1 MKGFL
6 RRLRPDHL
14 AGQIALLILA
24 AIVMFHLTL
33 TTIQHFTDPD
43 GRPPIIEPSE
53 FIASA
58 LLAIDAAPVSERGDV
73 LAALGKAAP
82 WANFSVRDQPPDLP
96 AVNADLNELKSHL
109 WAGARVVA
117 ASKATDKRGG
127 TIVVALRKG
136 GYAVVT
142 TPEPRRSLWASMSS
156 TQHRAPTLPMRLL
169 ERSALF
175 FFLCASI
182 LTVWISSAVVAPLV
196 KLAREAERYPAE
208 NAHLRPIAEAGPRE
222 VRDLTR
228 ALNRMQSRIEAMIEA
243 RSHALAAISHDL
255 RTIITRVRLRSE
267 FIADVELK
275 EKMLHDA
282 DLMDS
287 MLYKNLQHL
296 RDAKSA
302 PDRGLIDLDS
312 VLQTVSDQF
321 ADLGH
326 DVTYRGGQ
334 HQIILG
340 SLTEM
345 QRVFNNL
352 VENAVTYA
360 KKVVITLDQPSPEVI
375 RVDVADDGPG
385 IRAENKQRVLEPF
398 VRGEPARNMNDHS
411 GFGLGLSIV
420 RSLVEDVGGG
430 LQLLDQAAR
439 ADRSRD
445 AAQGFREGMSCPR
458 RRPVE
463 ALFGLRHE
471 FRSSTASTRAR
482 APHNPKG
489 AWRAPE
495 SAESQRRRRGEARF
509 LGGVSSAS
517 LVSGLRWRE
526 VATMM

>member
-1 MKGFL
+1 MKAFL

-33 TTIQHFTDPD
+33 TTIQHFTNPD

-58 LLAIDAAPVSERGDV
+58 LLAIDAAPVSERSDV
-73 LAALGKAAP
+73 LAALARAAP
-82 WANFSVRDQPPDLP
+82 WANFAVRDQPGDIP
-96 AVNADLNELKSHL
+96 AVGASADLDVLRSRL

-117 ASKATDKRGG
+117 ASRATDNRGG
-127 TIVVALRKG
+127 AIVVALRNG
-136 GYAVVT
+136 GYAVAT
-142 TPEPRRSLWASMSS
+142 TLEPRRSLWASMSS
-156 TQHRAPTLPMRLL
+156 TQNGAPTLPMRLL

-243 RSHALAAISHDL
+243 RSQALAAISHDL

-282 DLMDS
+282 GLMDS

-385 IRAENKQRVLEPF
+385 IGAESKQRVLEPF

-430 LQLLDQAAR
+430 LQLLDHEPHGLIAR
-439 ADRSRD
+439 VTL
-445 AAQGFREGMSCPR
+445 PR
-458 RRPVE
+458 AFAKE
-463 ALFGLRHE
+463 
-471 FRSSTASTRAR
+471 
-482 APHNPKG
+482 
-489 AWRAPE
+489 
-495 SAESQRRRRGEARF
+495 
-509 LGGVSSAS
+509 
-517 LVSGLRWRE
+517 
-526 VATMM
+526 

>member
-1 MKGFL
+1 MTAFL

-24 AIVMFHLTL
+24 TIIMFHLTL

-43 GRPPIIEPSE
+43 GRPPIIKPSE

-58 LLAIDAAPVSERGDV
+58 LLAIDAAPVSERSYV

-82 WANFSVRDQPPDLP
+82 WANFAVRDQPGDIP
-96 AVNADLNELKSHL
+96 AVSAANADLEALRSRL

-127 TIVVALRKG
+127 AVVVALRNG
-136 GYAVVT
+136 GYAVAT
-142 TPEPRRSLWASMSS
+142 TLEPRRSLWASMSS
-156 TQHRAPTLPMRLL
+156 TQNGAPTLPMRLL

-175 FFLCASI
+175 FFLCVSI
-182 LTVWISSAVVAPLV
+182 LTAWISSAVVAPLV

-321 ADLGH
+321 VDLGH

-385 IRAENKQRVLEPF
+385 IRTENKQRVLEPF

-430 LQLLDQAAR
+430 LQLLDHKPHGLIAR
-439 ADRSRD
+439 VTL
-445 AAQGFREGMSCPR
+445 PR
-458 RRPVE
+458 AFAKE
-463 ALFGLRHE
+463 
-471 FRSSTASTRAR
+471 
-482 APHNPKG
+482 
-489 AWRAPE
+489 
-495 SAESQRRRRGEARF
+495 
-509 LGGVSSAS
+509 
-517 LVSGLRWRE
+517 
-526 VATMM
+526 

>member
-1 MKGFL
+1 MRAFL

-14 AGQIALLILA
+14 AGQIAILVLA
-24 AIVMFHLTL
+24 AIVLFHLTL
-33 TTIQHFTDPD
+33 TTIQHFGNPD

-58 LLAIDAAPVSERGDV
+58 LLAIDAAPVSERADV
-73 LAALGKAAP
+73 LAALGRAAP
-82 WANFSVRDQPPDLP
+82 WAKFTVQDQRADIPPANGVGGSNLD
-96 AVNADLNELKSHL
+96 ELKSRL
-109 WAGARVVA
+109 WEGAQIFA
-117 ASKATDKRGG
+117 AAKTNDKRGG
-127 TIVVALRKG
+127 AVAIALRKG
-136 GYAVVT
+136 GYAVAT
-142 TPEPRRSLWASMSS
+142 TLEPRRSLWTAMASA
-156 TQHRAPTLPMRLL
+156 QGGAPTLPMRLL

-175 FFLCASI
+175 FLFCASI
-182 LTVWISSAVVAPLV
+182 LTVWISGAVVAPLV

-208 NAHLRPIAEAGPRE
+208 GDHLRPIAEAGPRE

-255 RTIITRVRLRSE
+255 RTIITRIRLRSE
-267 FIADVELK
+267 FIADGELK

-282 DLMDS
+282 ELMDS

-296 RDAKSA
+296 RDAQHA
-302 PDRGLIDLDS
+302 PGRGLIDLDS

-321 ADLGH
+321 IDLGH
-326 DVTYRGGQ
+326 DVTYNGGQ

-360 KKVVITLDQPSPEVI
+360 KKVVITLDQPSPEII

-385 IRAENKQRVLEPF
+385 IPAENKMRVLEPF

-420 RSLVEDVGGG
+420 RSLVEEVGGG
-430 LQLLDQAAR
+430 LQLLDQRPHGLIAR
-439 ADRSRD
+439 VTL
-445 AAQGFREGMSCPR
+445 PR
-458 RRPVE
+458 AFAKE
-463 ALFGLRHE
+463 
-471 FRSSTASTRAR
+471 
-482 APHNPKG
+482 
-489 AWRAPE
+489 
-495 SAESQRRRRGEARF
+495 
-509 LGGVSSAS
+509 
-517 LVSGLRWRE
+517 
-526 VATMM
+526 

>member
-1 MKGFL
+1 MKAFL

-33 TTIQHFTDPD
+33 TTIQHFTNPD

-58 LLAIDAAPVSERGDV
+58 LLAIDAAPVSERSDV
-73 LAALGKAAP
+73 LAALARAAP
-82 WANFSVRDQPPDLP
+82 WANFVVRDQPGDIP
-96 AVNADLNELKSHL
+96 AVGASADLDVLRSRL

-117 ASKATDKRGG
+117 ASRATDNRGG
-127 TIVVALRKG
+127 AIVVALRNG
-136 GYAVVT
+136 GYAVAT
-142 TPEPRRSLWASMSS
+142 TLEPRRSLWASMSS
-156 TQHRAPTLPMRLL
+156 TQNGAPTLPMRLL

-243 RSHALAAISHDL
+243 RSQALAAISHDL

-282 DLMDS
+282 GLMDS

-385 IRAENKQRVLEPF
+385 IGAESKQRVLEPF

-430 LQLLDQAAR
+430 LQLLDHEPHGLIAR
-439 ADRSRD
+439 VTL
-445 AAQGFREGMSCPR
+445 PR
-458 RRPVE
+458 AFAKE
-463 ALFGLRHE
+463 
-471 FRSSTASTRAR
+471 
-482 APHNPKG
+482 
-489 AWRAPE
+489 
-495 SAESQRRRRGEARF
+495 
-509 LGGVSSAS
+509 
-517 LVSGLRWRE
+517 
-526 VATMM
+526 

>member
-1 MKGFL
+1 MKAFL

-33 TTIQHFTDPD
+33 TTIQHFSNRE
-43 GRPPIIEPSE
+43 GRPPFIEPSE

-58 LLAIDAAPVSERGDV
+58 LLAIDAAPVSERNDV
-73 LAALGKAAP
+73 LAALAKAAP
-82 WANFSVRDQPPDLP
+82 WANFTVRDQLGDVPAANAASGDL
-96 AVNADLNELKSHL
+96 DELKSRL
-109 WAGARVVA
+109 WERARIVA
-117 ASKATDKRGG
+117 ASKPTDKLGG
-127 TIVVALRKG
+127 AIAVALRKG
-136 GYAVVT
+136 GYAVAT
-142 TPEPRRSLWASMSS
+142 TVGPRRSLLASMSS
-156 TQHRAPTLPMRLL
+156 TQNGAPSLPMRLL

-208 NAHLRPIAEAGPRE
+208 KGRLRPIAEAGPRE

-243 RSHALAAISHDL
+243 RSHALSAISHDL
-255 RTIITRVRLRSE
+255 RTIITRLRLRSE
-267 FIADVELK
+267 FIADAELK
-275 EKMLHDA
+275 EKMLRDA

-321 ADLGH
+321 VDLGH
-326 DVTYRGGQ
+326 DVTYRGGE

-360 KKVVITLDQPSPEVI
+360 KKVVITLDQPSPEII

-385 IRAENKQRVLEPF
+385 IQAEKKQRVLEPF
-398 VRGEPARNMNDHS
+398 VRGEPARNMNDHG

-420 RSLVEDVGGG
+420 RSLVEDVGGR
-430 LQLLDQAAR
+430 LQLLDHQPHGLIAR
-439 ADRSRD
+439 VTL
-445 AAQGFREGMSCPR
+445 PR
-458 RRPVE
+458 AFAKE
-463 ALFGLRHE
+463 
-471 FRSSTASTRAR
+471 
-482 APHNPKG
+482 
-489 AWRAPE
+489 
-495 SAESQRRRRGEARF
+495 
-509 LGGVSSAS
+509 
-517 LVSGLRWRE
+517 
-526 VATMM
+526 

>member
-1 MKGFL
+1 MKAFL

-33 TTIQHFTDPD
+33 TTIQHFGNRD

-58 LLAIDAAPVSERGDV
+58 LLAIDAAPVSERSDI
-73 LAALGKAAP
+73 LAALGRAAP
-82 WANFSVRDQPPDLP
+82 WSNFAVRDQPGDIP
-96 AVNADLNELKSHL
+96 AVSTASADLDELRSRL
-109 WAGARVVA
+109 WADARVVA

-127 TIVVALRKG
+127 AIVVALRKG
-136 GYAVVT
+136 GYAVAT
-142 TPEPRRSLWASMSS
+142 TLEPRRSLWASMSL
-156 TQHRAPTLPMRLL
+156 TQKGAPTLPMRLL

-208 NAHLRPIAEAGPRE
+208 KGHLRPIAEAGPCE

-360 KKVVITLDQPSPEVI
+360 KKVVITLDQPSPEII

-385 IRAENKQRVLEPF
+385 IRAENKPRVLEPF

-430 LQLLDQAAR
+430 LQLLDHEPHGLIAR
-439 ADRSRD
+439 VTL
-445 AAQGFREGMSCPR
+445 PR
-458 RRPVE
+458 AFAKE
-463 ALFGLRHE
+463 
-471 FRSSTASTRAR
+471 
-482 APHNPKG
+482 
-489 AWRAPE
+489 
-495 SAESQRRRRGEARF
+495 
-509 LGGVSSAS
+509 
-517 LVSGLRWRE
+517 
-526 VATMM
+526 

>member
-1 MKGFL
+1 MMAFL

-33 TTIQHFTDPD
+33 TTIQHFTNPD

-58 LLAIDAAPVSERGDV
+58 LLAIDAAPVSERSYV
-73 LAALGKAAP
+73 VAALGKAAP
-82 WANFSVRDQPPDLP
+82 WANFVVRDQPGDIP
-96 AVNADLNELKSHL
+96 AVSAASADLDELRSRL

-117 ASKATDKRGG
+117 ASKATDKRGEA
-127 TIVVALRKG
+127 IVVALRKG
-136 GYAVVT
+136 GYAVAT
-142 TPEPRRSLWASMSS
+142 TLEPRLSPWASMSS
-156 TQHRAPTLPMRLL
+156 RHYGAPSLPMRLL

-296 RDAKSA
+296 RDAKST

-321 ADLGH
+321 VDLGH

-360 KKVVITLDQPSPEVI
+360 KKVVITLDQPSPEII

-385 IRAENKQRVLEPF
+385 IAAENKQRVLDPF

-430 LQLLDQAAR
+430 LQLLDHEPRGLIAR
-439 ADRSRD
+439 VTL
-445 AAQGFREGMSCPR
+445 PR
-458 RRPVE
+458 AFAKE
-463 ALFGLRHE
+463 
-471 FRSSTASTRAR
+471 
-482 APHNPKG
+482 
-489 AWRAPE
+489 
-495 SAESQRRRRGEARF
+495 
-509 LGGVSSAS
+509 
-517 LVSGLRWRE
+517 
-526 VATMM
+526 

>member
-1 MKGFL
+1 MSS
-6 RRLRPDHL
+6 RRSPGRRP
-14 AGQIALLILA
+14 G
-24 AIVMFHLTL
+24 
-33 TTIQHFTDPD
+33 
-43 GRPPIIEPSE
+43 S
-53 FIASA
+53 
-58 LLAIDAAPVSERGDV
+58 
-73 LAALGKAAP
+73 
-82 WANFSVRDQPPDLP
+82 NFAVRDQPGDIP
-96 AVNADLNELKSHL
+96 AVSAASADLDELKSRL

-127 TIVVALRKG
+127 AIVVALRKG
-136 GYAVVT
+136 GYAVAT
-142 TPEPRRSLWASMSS
+142 TLEPRRSLWASMSL
-156 TQHRAPTLPMRLL
+156 TQNGAPTLFMRLL

-208 NAHLRPIAEAGPRE
+208 NGHLRPIAEAGPRE

-360 KKVVITLDQPSPEVI
+360 KKVVITLDQPSPEII

-430 LQLLDQAAR
+430 LQLLDHEPHGLIAR
-439 ADRSRD
+439 VTL
-445 AAQGFREGMSCPR
+445 PR
-458 RRPVE
+458 AFAKE
-463 ALFGLRHE
+463 
-471 FRSSTASTRAR
+471 
-482 APHNPKG
+482 
-489 AWRAPE
+489 
-495 SAESQRRRRGEARF
+495 
-509 LGGVSSAS
+509 
-517 LVSGLRWRE
+517 
-526 VATMM
+526 

>member
-1 MKGFL
+1 MKAFL

-33 TTIQHFTDPD
+33 TTIQHFTNPD

-58 LLAIDAAPVSERGDV
+58 LLAIDAAPVSERSDV
-73 LAALGKAAP
+73 LAALARAAP
-82 WANFSVRDQPPDLP
+82 WANFVVRDQPGDIP
-96 AVNADLNELKSHL
+96 AVGASADLDVLRSRL

-117 ASKATDKRGG
+117 ASRATDTRGG
-127 TIVVALRKG
+127 AIVVALRNG
-136 GYAVVT
+136 GYAVAT
-142 TPEPRRSLWASMSS
+142 TLEPRRSLWASMSS
-156 TQHRAPTLPMRLL
+156 TQNGAPTLPMRLL

-243 RSHALAAISHDL
+243 RSQALAAISHDL

-282 DLMDS
+282 GLMDS

-385 IRAENKQRVLEPF
+385 IGAENKQRVLEPF

-430 LQLLDQAAR
+430 LQLLDHEPHGLIAR
-439 ADRSRD
+439 VTL
-445 AAQGFREGMSCPR
+445 PR
-458 RRPVE
+458 AFAKE
-463 ALFGLRHE
+463 
-471 FRSSTASTRAR
+471 
-482 APHNPKG
+482 
-489 AWRAPE
+489 
-495 SAESQRRRRGEARF
+495 
-509 LGGVSSAS
+509 
-517 LVSGLRWRE
+517 
-526 VATMM
+526 

>member
-1 MKGFL
+1 
-6 RRLRPDHL
+6 
-14 AGQIALLILA
+14 
-24 AIVMFHLTL
+24 
-33 TTIQHFTDPD
+33 
-43 GRPPIIEPSE
+43 
-53 FIASA
+53 
-58 LLAIDAAPVSERGDV
+58 
-73 LAALGKAAP
+73 
-82 WANFSVRDQPPDLP
+82 
-96 AVNADLNELKSHL
+96 
-109 WAGARVVA
+109 
-117 ASKATDKRGG
+117 
-127 TIVVALRKG
+127 
-136 GYAVVT
+136 
-142 TPEPRRSLWASMSS
+142 
-156 TQHRAPTLPMRLL
+156 MRLL

-208 NAHLRPIAEAGPRE
+208 NAHLRPIDEAGPRE

-267 FIADVELK
+267 FIADVDLK
-275 EKMLHDA
+275 IKMLHDA

-296 RDAKSA
+296 RDANSA

-321 ADLGH
+321 VDLGH

-385 IRAENKQRVLEPF
+385 IGAENKQRVLEPF

-430 LQLLDQAAR
+430 LQLLDHEPHGLIAR
-439 ADRSRD
+439 VTL
-445 AAQGFREGMSCPR
+445 PR
-458 RRPVE
+458 AFAKE
-463 ALFGLRHE
+463 
-471 FRSSTASTRAR
+471 
-482 APHNPKG
+482 
-489 AWRAPE
+489 
-495 SAESQRRRRGEARF
+495 
-509 LGGVSSAS
+509 
-517 LVSGLRWRE
+517 
-526 VATMM
+526 

>member
-1 MKGFL
+1 MKAFL

-33 TTIQHFTDPD
+33 TTIQHFTNPD

-58 LLAIDAAPVSERGDV
+58 LLAIDAAPVSERSDV
-73 LAALGKAAP
+73 LAALARAAP
-82 WANFSVRDQPPDLP
+82 WANFVVRDQPGDIP
-96 AVNADLNELKSHL
+96 AVGASADLDVLRSRL

-127 TIVVALRKG
+127 AIVVALRNG
-136 GYAVVT
+136 GYAVAT
-142 TPEPRRSLWASMSS
+142 TLEPRRSLWASMSS
-156 TQHRAPTLPMRLL
+156 TQNGAPTLPMRLL

-243 RSHALAAISHDL
+243 RSQALAAISHDL

-282 DLMDS
+282 GLMDS

-385 IRAENKQRVLEPF
+385 IGAESKQRVLEPF

-430 LQLLDQAAR
+430 LQLLDHEPHGLIAR
-439 ADRSRD
+439 VTL
-445 AAQGFREGMSCPR
+445 PR
-458 RRPVE
+458 AFAKE
-463 ALFGLRHE
+463 
-471 FRSSTASTRAR
+471 
-482 APHNPKG
+482 
-489 AWRAPE
+489 
-495 SAESQRRRRGEARF
+495 
-509 LGGVSSAS
+509 
-517 LVSGLRWRE
+517 
-526 VATMM
+526 

>member
-1 MKGFL
+1 MKAFL

-33 TTIQHFTDPD
+33 TTIQHFTNPD

-58 LLAIDAAPVSERGDV
+58 LLAIDAAPVSERSDV
-73 LAALGKAAP
+73 LAALARAAP
-82 WANFSVRDQPPDLP
+82 WANFVVRDQPGDIP
-96 AVNADLNELKSHL
+96 AVGASADLDVLRSRL

-117 ASKATDKRGG
+117 ASRATDNRGG
-127 TIVVALRKG
+127 AIVVALRNG
-136 GYAVVT
+136 GYAVAT
-142 TPEPRRSLWASMSS
+142 TLEPRRSLWASMSS
-156 TQHRAPTLPMRLL
+156 TQNGAPTLPMRLL

-243 RSHALAAISHDL
+243 RSQALAAISHDL

-267 FIADVELK
+267 FIADAELK

-282 DLMDS
+282 GLMDS

-385 IRAENKQRVLEPF
+385 IGAENKQRVLEPF

-430 LQLLDQAAR
+430 LQLLDHEPHGLIAR
-439 ADRSRD
+439 VTL
-445 AAQGFREGMSCPR
+445 PR
-458 RRPVE
+458 AFAKE
-463 ALFGLRHE
+463 
-471 FRSSTASTRAR
+471 
-482 APHNPKG
+482 
-489 AWRAPE
+489 
-495 SAESQRRRRGEARF
+495 
-509 LGGVSSAS
+509 
-517 LVSGLRWRE
+517 
-526 VATMM
+526 